1 MHVIT
6 EGYRAFQVQNA
17 LKSGIVHITTETKNE
32 AKQQAK
38 HMSGDRGTQ
47 KVVSQTI
54 RCSTPVVAAT
64 VSTFSQ
70 VGYKAA
76 VASMHKYNVRHGAQ
90 IESALDRVGAFTVG
104 STKFDGA
111 TRKTEAGIE
120 RSVIDLRK
128 ESAERCK
135 SIAIQLE
142 QYNIKREFAS
152 PEQIK
157 SIDKSISELTK
168 NLADEKETLINLSKS
183 EWISQDQVSTSIDMN
198 VSLKRYTDYAQKRM
212 EKMVGKNISSKIDR
226 PTVILDKKGVE
237 LTDGV
242 LHTHHIDHQAREIY
256 QSMKLY
262 KHAFNKNIK
271 SLYDTPELRHSVCY
285 KNLMKQHRSDKKVVN
300 GMKRRAKWA
309 DKFDRSRYKGFKKAP
324 RRLSR
329 IVTSTLNQTEAGR
342 GYMILQACT
351 NAGRIVTKSAYK
363 ATELST
369 QKIIFEYKIKKEIKQ
384 LEKSGI
390 KGSRFAIRK
399 TAKETLASKGITGK
413 VQRDFFKS
421 KIRNQAMKSYDK
433 LLVKKV
439 DKIKT
444 GKITDKSLKELA
456 KLEHKM
462 ALSSAFK
469 EGGLKGTGKEV
480 LKGLHKSYKEQVK
493 ASAKA
498 GKILK
503 KVKPK
508 WKPNLVRIGQNAYK
522 AATEAAKR
530 VSTKVAETIAK
541 ALGMTGKALVHGFGL
556 VVAAISPVLPFVIIG
571 GLLLILLISSTGLTA
586 SIPSQGYPGSY
597 ELTGHSV
604 GSAFNFKT
612 KMKIL
617 TDCHDKFVKDIQE
630 DNDIKNYYDAVQIV
644 YDDGVQENYQELL
657 CAYYT
662 EVHDDEASIT
672 EGDDQVAEVILTEL
686 YEQTHKWYVE
696 DIEVENGVTDNVKY
710 GQVHVGIQRDDYLV
724 YQLLKGIMGGRQE
737 LNEDL
742 LVCPSGTV
750 DNTIWLEVVKE
761 VKSLVATACANVGY
775 SQEKYCS
782 IELNGKTYSVRR
794 DCSGYV
800 SACLSVYTGKTFS
813 YSSENFTKH
822 KQGSIPGFT
831 KYVFS
836 GWNNLQAGDIIAY
849 CGHVE
854 IFAGLDEHGAP
865 LVYSNGST
873 EGLHSALPRSES
885 KSHNY
890 AVVWRPNS
898 TGSETDDGTTSDET
912 TGGGT
917 TDSSHNLIKSLEN
930 VTSGQVKKLT
940 ESLKDA
946 DIEDEYVTA
955 IMLDSNTKD
964 REYDEN
970 GNEIGYEK
978 ALIKTAKKLVD
989 DEAFTA
995 GAFDFWDFD
1004 RSNGWHSLLGSDDKT
1019 QVSSLDYLR
1028 VVYAN
1033 HGLMIPSSIY
1043 GLRSVYSKIEYKDL
1057 KIGDIVLYQNAIAEN
1072 PKDIEAEI
1080 NDMDVNSLKNADK
1093 VGLAFGKYD
1102 MLTPLIYIGDDTFIG
1117 YCLDITVGIDGENNV
1132 NRQKYTTQTGADA
1145 KVRMYTLDDL
1155 ELSRMECHEVNGI
1168 LKDSVYGHNNM
1179 FEGWTDANI
1188 EQYINYNKSFGS
1200 KSYAFNEEGE
1210 VEELDYF
1217 DEYMK
1222 VVTPDEN
1229 GNRGDVFSSK
1239 QEDLYFATDEYINT
1253 VLENFV
1259 DATSDAYDDYGL
1271 YPSVIIALAMTK
1283 SNTFS
1288 CEQAVV
1294 LNNYFN
1300 TQAKGESYASGRN
1313 AVVKYDFDLHETN
1326 SSRITYNV
1334 YSSINNCVDEY
1345 LSNLH
1350 KKLDSAH
1357 KNTEYS
1363 TAEALLSDLLAQGVI
1378 TSAEEEQM
1386 KNYIDNYGLKA
1397 YDPVTTDDLI
1407 FIDVSKCKSVSSLSS
1422 YDPYKT
1428 LFASGDVTE
1437 YGWESIYHVST
1448 CILASDKKAV
1458 ITVPDNPLTEAGY
1471 TSVGYHPCPLCLS
1484 GSSYMP

>member
-1 MHVIT
+1 MGRRKTMHVIT

-17 LKSGIVHITTETKNE
+17 LKSGIVHIATETKNE

-38 HMSGDRGTQ
+38 GVSGDQNTQ
-47 KVVSQTI
+47 KVVGQTI
-54 RCSTPVVAAT
+54 KCSTPVVAVAT
-64 VSTFSQ
+64 STFAQ
-70 VGYKAA
+70 IGYKAA
-76 VASMHKYNVRHGAQ
+76 VASMHKYNVCCGAQ
-90 IESALDRVGAFTVG
+90 IDAALDRAGAFTVG

-111 TRKTEAGIE
+111 TIKTEAGIE

-128 ESAERCK
+128 EGAERCK

-157 SIDKSISELTK
+157 SIDKSISELTQ

-183 EWISQDQVSTSIDMN
+183 EWISKDQASTSIDMN
-198 VSLKRYTDYAQKRM
+198 VSVKRYADYAQKRM
-212 EKMVGKNISSKIDR
+212 EKMVGKDISSHINR

-271 SLYDTPELRHSVCY
+271 SLYNTSELRHSACY

-309 DKFDRSRYKGFKKAP
+309 DKFDRSRYKGFKKTP
-324 RRLSR
+324 KKLLR
-329 IVTSTLNQTEAGR
+329 IVTSTLNQTEAGK
-342 GYMILQACT
+342 GYMILQACA
-351 NAGRIVTKSAYK
+351 NAGRVTIKSAYK
-363 ATELST
+363 ATEIST
-369 QKIIFEYKIKKEIKQ
+369 QKIIFERRIKREIKQ
-384 LEKSGI
+384 LKKSGI

-413 VQRDFFKS
+413 IQRDFFKS
-421 KIRNQAMKSYDK
+421 KLRNQAMKSYDK
-433 LLVKKV
+433 LLVKQV
-439 DKIKT
+439 DKIKS
-444 GKITDKSLKELA
+444 GKITDKSLKQLA
-456 KLEHKM
+456 KIEHKM
-462 ALSSAFK
+462 ALSEAFK
-469 EGGLKGTGKEV
+469 EGGIKGTGKEV
-480 LKGLHKSYKEQVK
+480 LKSLHKSYKENVK
-493 ASAKA
+493 AVAKA
-498 GKILK
+498 Q
-503 KVKPK
+503 KVLRKAKPK
-508 WKPNLVRIGQNAYK
+508 WKPNLVKIGRNAYK
-522 AATEAAKR
+522 AATEAAKKA
-530 VSTKVAETIAK
+530 SAKIAESIAK
-541 ALGMTGKALVHGFGL
+541 ALGMTGKALIHGFGL
-556 VVAAISPVLPFVIIG
+556 VIAAISPVLPFVIIG
-571 GLLLILLISSTGLTA
+571 CLLLVLLISSTGLI
-586 SIPSQGYPGSY
+586 SSVPSQNYPGSY
-597 ELTGHSV
+597 ELNGKSV
-604 GSAFNFKT
+604 GKSFNFKT

-617 TDCHDKFVKDIQE
+617 TDCHDAFVKDIQE
-630 DNDIKNYYDAVQIV
+630 DNDIKNYYDVVQIV
-644 YDDGVQENYQELL
+644 YDNGVQENYQELL

-710 GQVHVGIQRDDYLV
+710 GQVHIGIQRDDYVV
-724 YQLLKGIMGGRQE
+724 YQLLKGVMGSRQE
-737 LNEDL
+737 LNEGL

-750 DNTIWLEVVKE
+750 DNTKWLEVVSE
-761 VKSLVATACANVGY
+761 VKSLVATACANVSY

-782 IELNGKTYSVRR
+782 IELNEKTYKVRR

-800 SACLSVYTGKTFS
+800 SACLRIYTGKEFS
-813 YSSENFTKH
+813 LSSENITKR

-836 GWNNLQAGDIIAY
+836 GWNNLQAGDIVAY

-873 EGLHSALPRSES
+873 EGLHNPTWQSES
-885 KSHNY
+885 KSHSY

-898 TGSETDDGTTSDET
+898 TGSETDGET
-912 TGGGT
+912 TDNETSET
-917 TDSSHNLIKSLEN
+917 TDNNHNLIKNLEN
-930 VTSGQVKKLT
+930 VTSGQVKKST
-940 ESLKDA
+940 ESLKDV
-946 DIEDEYVTA
+946 DIKDEDVAA
-955 IMLDSNTKD
+955 IMLDSNTKG

-978 ALIKTAKKLVD
+978 ALIKTAKKLAD
-989 DEAFTA
+989 DEVFTA
-995 GAFDFWDFD
+995 GTFDFWNFD
-1004 RSNGWHSLLGSDDKT
+1004 KSNGWHSLLGSGNKT
-1019 QVSSLDYLR
+1019 QISSLDYLR

-1043 GLRSVYSKIEYKDL
+1043 GLRSIYSKIEYKDL
-1057 KIGDIVLYQNAIAEN
+1057 KVGDIVLYQNAAAEN

-1080 NDMDVNSLKNADK
+1080 NNMDATSLKSIKD
-1093 VGLAFGKYD
+1093 VGKAFGKYD
-1102 MLTPLIYIGDDTFIG
+1102 ALTPLIYIGDDTFIG
-1117 YCLDITVGIDGENNV
+1117 YCLDITLD
-1132 NRQKYTTQTGADA
+1132 RKYKTQNGTDA
-1145 KVRMYTLDDL
+1145 KVRMYTLDELDL
-1155 ELSRMECHEVNGI
+1155 SKMECHEVNGI

-1179 FEGWTDANI
+1179 FEGWTDINI
-1188 EQYINYNKSFGS
+1188 EQYISYNKSFGS
-1200 KSYAFNEEGE
+1200 KSYTFNEDGE
-1210 VEELDYF
+1210 VEELNYF
-1217 DEYMK
+1217 KEYMK
-1222 VVTPDEN
+1222 VITPDEN

-1239 QEDLYFATDEYINT
+1239 QEDLYFATDEYIDA
-1253 VLENFV
+1253 VLESFV
-1259 DATSDAYDDYGL
+1259 DSTSKAYDEYGL

-1300 TQAKGESYASGRN
+1300 TQAKGESHASGRN
-1313 AVVKYDFDLHETN
+1313 AVVKYDFDLRETN

-1334 YSSINNCVDEY
+1334 YNSIDNCVTEY
-1345 LSNLH
+1345 LSNLY
-1350 KKLDSAH
+1350 KKLESTH
-1357 KNTEYS
+1357 KHTEYP
-1363 TAEALLSDLLAQGVI
+1363 TAEALLSDLATQGII
-1378 TSAEEEQM
+1378 TSAEEKQM
-1386 KNYIDNYGLKA
+1386 KDYIDNYGLKV
-1397 YDPVTTDDLI
+1397 YDPITTDDLI
-1407 FIDVSKCKSVSSLSS
+1407 FIDVSKCSSVSSLSS
-1422 YDPYKT
+1422 YEPYAT
-1428 LFASGDVTE
+1428 LFASGEVAE
-1437 YGWESIYHVST
+1437 YGWESIYHVGT
-1448 CILASDKKAV
+1448 CSLASDKKAV

-1471 TSVGYHPCPLCLS
+1471 KSIGYHPCPLCLS